1 MPYRLLHLA
10 DVHLERSFAGLGC
23 HGELARRRRIGLR
36 EALRAAGEAAQQ
48 HGCSA
53 VSIAGDLYEHERAGV
68 DTERFLVETFA
79 SWRPLRVLISP
90 GNHDAF
96 MPGSL
101 YRRAAWPDNVHV
113 FSESQLQPVTLDD
126 GLVLWGLAHREP
138 AWTGDPLDCDALPPD
153 DVHVALFH
161 GADLGSRPEGKSL
174 HGPFHADAIRARGFV
189 AALCGHYHRRRLDT
203 DMGLVY
209 PGSPEPLTF
218 DETGPRGPVLVDIDN
233 NSAIRFTSLHLNR
246 WWMVSA
252 VCDVSECVSTAAVV
266 DMMELAARTAV
277 ANIDPERTMLRID
290 MSGDVDCAVPLDVY
304 NLEAALRERGVPHVK
319 VRDLSA
325 PRVDLRELAGEQ
337 STRGAFVRTARAA
350 LESAQEEHE
359 RATVSE
365 ALRYGL
371 MALAGT
377 EIGLR

>member
-1 MPYRLLHLA
+1 
-10 DVHLERSFAGLGC
+10 
-23 HGELARRRRIGLR
+23 
-36 EALRAAGEAAQQ
+36 
-48 HGCSA
+48 
-53 VSIAGDLYEHERAGV
+53 
-68 DTERFLVETFA
+68 
-79 SWRPLRVLISP
+79 
-90 GNHDAF
+90 
-96 MPGSL
+96 
-101 YRRAAWPDNVHV
+101 
-113 FSESQLQPVTLDD
+113 
-126 GLVLWGLAHREP
+126 
-138 AWTGDPLDCDALPPD
+138 
-153 DVHVALFH
+153 
-161 GADLGSRPEGKSL
+161 
-174 HGPFHADAIRARGFV
+174 
-189 AALCGHYHRRRLDT
+189 
-203 DMGLVY
+203 MGLVY